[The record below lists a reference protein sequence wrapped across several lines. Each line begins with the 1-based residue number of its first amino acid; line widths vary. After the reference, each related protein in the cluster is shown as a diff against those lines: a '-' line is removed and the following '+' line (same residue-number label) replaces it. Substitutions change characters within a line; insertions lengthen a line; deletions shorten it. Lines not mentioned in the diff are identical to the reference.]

1 MNESINKNGLYC
13 KNNPSYKNFFQLFS
27 HIDELLRS
35 NKTIT
40 IAIEGPSG
48 SGKSSLAS
56 IIKSIYDCNV
66 FHMDDFFLPSHV
78 KTKERLSEAGGN
90 VDYIRFKKEISD
102 NLKLDK
108 PFRYQLFSCKL
119 SALTDFVYV
128 SPKKL
133 NIIEGV
139 YSLHPTFDNI
149 YDFKIFLSIDEE
161 TQLNRILKRNGEF
174 MLQRFKNEW
183 ISLENNYFTSLNI
196 SSKCDLVIIA
206 KKL

>member
-1 MNESINKNGLYC
+1 MSESINKTWPNS
-13 KNNPSYKNFFQLFS
+13 KTNPVYKNYFQLFS
-27 HIDELLRS
+27 YIDELLS
-35 NKTIT
+35 VDKTIT

-66 FHMDDFFLPSHV
+66 FHMDDFFLPAQS
-78 KTKERLSEAGGN
+78 KTKERLSEPGGN
-90 VDYIRFKKEISD
+90 VDYLRFKKEVSD
-102 NLKLDK
+102 NLKLYK
-108 PFRYQLFSCKL
+108 PFKYQLFSCKL
-119 SALTDFVYV
+119 GELTDFVCV
-128 SPKKL
+128 TPKKL

-149 YDFKIFLSIDEE
+149 YDLKIFLSIDEE

-183 ISLENNYFTSLNI
+183 IPLENNYFTKLDI
-196 SSKCDLVIIA
+196 SSKCDLVIMSQ
-206 KKL
+206 

>member
-1 MNESINKNGLYC
+1 MSESINKTTLSC
-13 KNNPSYKNFFQLFS
+13 KTNPAYKNYFQIFS
-27 HIDELLRS
+27 HIDELLRA
-35 NKTIT
+35 NKTVT

-66 FHMDDFFLPSHV
+66 FHMDDFFLSNDA
-78 KTKERLSEAGGN
+78 KTKERLSEPGGN
-90 VDYIRFKKEISD
+90 VDYFRFKKEVSD

-119 SALTDFVYV
+119 GELTDFVCV
-128 SPKKL
+128 SPKNL

-149 YDFKIFLSIDEE
+149 YDLKIFLSIDEE
-161 TQLNRILKRNGEF
+161 NQLNRILKRNGEF

-183 ISLENNYFTSLNI
+183 IPLENNYFTKLNI
-196 SSKCDLVIIA
+196 SSKCDLVIMTQ
-206 KKL
+206 